1 MEVKMSKKMVVSAC
15 LVLLLC
21 ITVVSI
27 TGAAGLPGSSW
38 WVSYQVQNVD
48 SSAGTLAMSAYTE
61 DNVAFAQYDSAGFA
75 IASGGALTYN
85 PGYPPTYSTGGN
97 RIGFCASAS
106 NCDDATDDVLPVGF
120 HGSVVVSSDVN
131 AVAIGMVSNSL
142 NGSVGTSS
150 GHALGSYAGFGGSLA
165 SSEMLFPAAKHNFGG
180 FTIAYY
186 VQSAGVDASVTI
198 TYTMN
203 DGSIHKETTT
213 IPANRMHMFDP
224 ANATPAI
231 ASSSCGAAATSPCLG
246 SARIVASSG
255 QVVGV
260 ALEYAHGVSPAQ
272 VLGVTRGFA
281 PADYSK
287 TILVPGYKYDWYGYW
302 SGLAL
307 QNTTGVTAT
316 ATVTLTVIG
325 TTGSPALGSVYVQ
338 TGVTV
343 PPYGQ
348 AVISKYR
355 ANMGGLPAAT
365 AASVIVTADQPLVG
379 VHSESHNTGYPVR
392 LVSYNCYNPS
402 AATNTVALPAVKEYF
417 YGGRLTPHASRS
429 TTSVVV
435 QNAGTVSSTVYLRYT
450 AIGGPGVAVGT
461 VYTVTIGVGKGAN
474 GTQLL
479 APGAAYVFN
488 MLSEPSRAALYA
500 GVGSG
505 LPADNV
511 NYAVTVVSNQPTI
524 ALAQEEHKPP
534 TGTTPNDAMA
544 YEGFNLP

>member
-1 MEVKMSKKMVVSAC
+1 MSKKMVVSAC

-21 ITVVSI
+21 VAVVTM

-48 SSAGTLAMSAYTE
+48 TSAGTMAMSAYTE

-75 IASGGALTYN
+75 VPAGGGLTYN
-85 PGYPPTYSTGGN
+85 PGYPPTYSDGGN

-106 NCDDATDDVLPVGF
+106 NCNDATDDVLPVGF

-131 AVAIGMVSNSL
+131 AVAVGMVSNSL
-142 NGSVGTSS
+142 NGTVGVST

-165 SSEMLFPAAKHNFGG
+165 SSEMLFPSAKHNFAGT
-180 FTIAYY
+180 TIAYY
-186 VQSAGVDASVTI
+186 VQAAGVDASVTI

-224 ANATPAI
+224 ANATPAV
-231 ASSSCGAAATSPCLG
+231 ASSSCGAAATSPCMG

-260 ALEYAHGVSPAQ
+260 AIEFSHGVSPAQ

-287 TILVPGYKYDWYGYW
+287 TTLAPTFKYDWYGYW
-302 SGLAL
+302 SGLSL
-307 QNTTGVTAT
+307 QNTTAVTAN

-325 TTGSPALGSVYVQ
+325 TAGSAVLGTKYVQ
-338 TGVTV
+338 TGVEI

-348 AVISKYR
+348 TVISKYR
-355 ANMGGLPAAT
+355 ANMGGMPQYAL
-365 AASVIVTADQPLVG
+365 ASILITSDQPLVG
-379 VHSESHNTGYPVR
+379 VQNELNNTGYATR
-392 LVSYNCYNPS
+392 LVAYNCFSPG
-402 AATNTVALPAVKEYF
+402 AATTTVAVPLVKEYF
-417 YGGRLTPHASRS
+417 YGGRLTPHAARS
-429 TTSVVV
+429 TTAVTV
-435 QNAGTVSSTVYLRYT
+435 QNAGTVSSTIYLRY
-450 AIGGPGVAVGT
+450 VAVGGSGAAVGA
-461 VYTVTIGVGKGAN
+461 VYTATIGVGKGAN

-479 APGAAYVFN
+479 GPGASYVFN
-488 MLSEPSRAALYA
+488 MLSEPSRAALYV
-500 GVGSG
+500 VGPGSSV
-505 LPADNV
+505 LPPDNV
-511 NYAVTVVSNQPTI
+511 NYAVTVVSNQPAI